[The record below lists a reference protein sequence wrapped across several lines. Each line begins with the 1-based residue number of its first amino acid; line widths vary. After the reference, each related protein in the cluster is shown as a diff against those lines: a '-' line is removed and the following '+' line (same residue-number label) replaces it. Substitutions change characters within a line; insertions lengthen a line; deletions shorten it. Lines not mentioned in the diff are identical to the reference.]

1 MARNYQSYDMTKRK
15 IFETIF
21 YSRIILERKLLMN
34 MRRKIINVDIVNV
47 CHMTLVF
54 EFFGSV

>member
-1 MARNYQSYDMTKRK
+1 MARNYQSYDMTKTK

-34 MRRKIINVDIVNV
+34 MRRKIK
-47 CHMTLVF
+47 MLTL
-54 EFFGSV
+54 